1 MNSIPLQIDQIGHT
15 TEFLHPT
22 REVEGAD
29 PIRCVRI
36 GGVSAG

>member
-22 REVEGAD
+22 GLRAAT
-29 PIRCVRI
+29 
-36 GGVSAG
+36 SAISTLEKAQPKT